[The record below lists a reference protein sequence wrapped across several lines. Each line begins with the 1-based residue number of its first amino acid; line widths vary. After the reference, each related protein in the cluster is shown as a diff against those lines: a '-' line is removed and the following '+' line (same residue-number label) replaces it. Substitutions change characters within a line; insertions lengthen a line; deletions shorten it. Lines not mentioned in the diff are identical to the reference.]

1 MLVEFV
7 LFVVKA
13 TAVVTVTLVTAGVA
27 AVLFAVVT
35 AVATVAAEVELVSVA
50 FSTSEDATTSKGIK
64 IVSSILKTFPLNCSL
79 ALTPLNVNVFSTS
92 EVHYLN

>member
-13 TAVVTVTLVTAGVA
+13 TAVVTVTFVTAGVA

-50 FSTSEDATTSKGIK
+50 FSTSEDAFN
-64 IVSSILKTFPLNCSL
+64 TF
-79 ALTPLNVNVFSTS
+79 
-92 EVHYLN
+92 YK